1 MDKKS
6 IIKEINNVL
15 KEHNLSIKLDEK
27 TMTQNFKD
35 LGADSLSLLEIII
48 SIENKLNISLPDNE
62 LMNVK
67 NANDLIELI
76 SKNLK

>member
-27 TMTQNFKD
+27 TMTENFKD